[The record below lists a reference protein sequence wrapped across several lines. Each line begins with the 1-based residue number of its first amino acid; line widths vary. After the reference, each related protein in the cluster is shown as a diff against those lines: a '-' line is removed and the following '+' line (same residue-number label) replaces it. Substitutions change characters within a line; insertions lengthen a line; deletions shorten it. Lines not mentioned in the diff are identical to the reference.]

1 MLCHTAAAAAAA
13 AAAVVQVDVQFPW
26 ESVATPHHKHIMS
39 ISKFY
44 IDKTP
49 VTRAQY
55 SQYLN
60 ESGYMPDD
68 THNFL
73 RNWTK
78 ITLPS
83 TLSSS
88 SSSSGSSGGGGGSS
102 GGGSSYQENQKERQQ
117 RVVYRYHPSD
127 GEKPVVHVSLTE
139 ARLYCAHYG
148 KRLPHTWEWSYAAQG
163 TDGREYPWGND
174 TAKGKSAVDGTH
186 CPLLQQHTQGDQE
199 GLANVTAYA
208 PQGASPFGVLD
219 LVGNVWQ
226 FTDEFQVRTVP
237 KQAGREAGERTTASA
252 ARAVPCRAVL
262 Y

>member
-1 MLCHTAAAAAAA
+1 M
-13 AAAVVQVDVQFPW
+13 QFPW

-44 IDKTP
+44 IDRTP

-60 ESGYMPDD
+60 ESGYTPSD

-78 ITLPS
+78 ITPPS
-83 TLSSS
+83 APSSVNN
-88 SSSSGSSGGGGGSS
+88 
-102 GGGSSYQENQKERQQ
+102 QEERRQQREQQQQ

-127 GEKPVVHVSLTE
+127 AEKPVVHVSLTE

-148 KRLPHTWEWSYAAQG
+148 KRLPHTWEWGYAAQG

-174 TAKGKSAVDGTH
+174 TAKGKSAVDGSH

-199 GLANVTAYA
+199 GLANVTAYS

-219 LVGNVWQ
+219 MVGNVWQ
-226 FTDEFQVRTVP
+226 FTDEFQVCTCC
-237 KQAGREAGERTTASA
+237 GN
-252 ARAVPCRAVL
+252 
-262 Y
+262 

>member
-1 MLCHTAAAAAAA
+1 
-13 AAAVVQVDVQFPW
+13 
-26 ESVATPHHKHIMS
+26 MS

-44 IDKTP
+44 IDRTP

-60 ESGYMPDD
+60 ESGYTPSD

-78 ITLPS
+78 ITPPS
-83 TLSSS
+83 APSSVNH
-88 SSSSGSSGGGGGSS
+88 
-102 GGGSSYQENQKERQQ
+102 QEERRQQGEQQQQ

-127 GEKPVVHVSLTE
+127 AEKPVVHVSLTE

-148 KRLPHTWEWSYAAQG
+148 KRLPHTWEWGYAAQG

-174 TAKGKSAVDGTH
+174 TAKGKSAVDGSH

-219 LVGNVWQ
+219 MVGNVWQ
-226 FTDEFQVRTVP
+226 FTDEFQVRTCC
-237 KQAGREAGERTTASA
+237 ADLLWELTR
-252 ARAVPCRAVL
+252 L
-262 Y
+262 